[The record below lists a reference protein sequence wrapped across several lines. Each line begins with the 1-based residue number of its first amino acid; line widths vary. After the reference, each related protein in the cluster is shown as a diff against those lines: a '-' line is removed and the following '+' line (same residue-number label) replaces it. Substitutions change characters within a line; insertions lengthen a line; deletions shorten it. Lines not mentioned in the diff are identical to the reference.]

1 GPVDAA
7 LNAVQSIINGQRTMK
22 LRDFKIEAI
31 SGGSDA
37 LAEVIIGVE
46 DDKGRIMTAR
56 AANEDIVMASVE
68 ALVTAMNRILM
79 VQ

>member
-1 GPVDAA
+1 A
-7 LNAVQSIINGQRTMK
+7 LNAVQSIINGQTRMK
-22 LRDFKIEAI
+22 VRDFRIEAI

-68 ALVTAMNRILM
+68 ALVSAMNHILM
-79 VQ
+79 LDQA